1 MTGSWIQGALEA
13 HALRDS
19 SMCSHMVS
27 KNTVEDSP
35 TLSPMMEL
43 KKNGICRLCFSPR
56 GVNIAEPAPFA
67 GRSRRMIKFG
77 SRIDDD
83 DDDESLCDDDDLPP
97 LEEVE
102 GTADETA
109 KMQEVD

>member
-1 MTGSWIQGALEA
+1 MIGSWIQGALQA

-19 SMCSHMVS
+19 SMCSRMVS
-27 KNTVEDSP
+27 KNTVEDNP

-56 GVNIAEPAPFA
+56 GVSIAEPAPFA

-83 DDDESLCDDDDLPP
+83 DDDESS
-97 LEEVE
+97 
-102 GTADETA
+102 G
-109 KMQEVD
+109 